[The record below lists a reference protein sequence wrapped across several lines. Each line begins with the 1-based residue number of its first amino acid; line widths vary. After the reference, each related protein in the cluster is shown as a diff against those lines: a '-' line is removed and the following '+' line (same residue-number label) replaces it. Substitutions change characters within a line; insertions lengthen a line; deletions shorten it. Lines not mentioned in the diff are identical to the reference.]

1 MKILF
6 FISSLAGGGAER
18 VTVNLANDF
27 VSLGHNVTI
36 FLKENIVKY
45 DLDSCIEILCPVG
58 NGGKHPSKLT
68 SVHNYFKR
76 IRETRLVIKEKHPDV
91 IVASYG
97 CDLIHIL
104 LGHGHVPIVA
114 SEHNTFDRKHNA
126 YEKLNRFYLN
136 RRFDKVVVLTRYDK
150 AYMARCLKNT
160 LVIPNPLSFAPISKE
175 EYENTFEN
183 RKNLLACGRLNAY
196 HVKGFDTLIRCY
208 AKLANKYPSWDLDI
222 AGAGD
227 EQSIVYLKKLA
238 AEEGVENRVHFLGFR
253 QEIATLMR
261 EHSIFVLSS
270 RSEGFG
276 MVITEAMA
284 MGCPCVSFDLS
295 GPSEIIVDTIDGML
309 VESQNE
315 QDMVHTIGELIDRKE
330 MRRTMGLNAINN
342 VKRFERSNIA
352 KRWITLFRVLK
363 DSPEKVSF
371 WCKIMNYLKDKIDML
386 KVLFD
391 LESTQPNSS
400 GKRHGGG
407 KYGEI
412 VLARII
418 DRGLPVAVYY
428 DSRKW
433 LNPDVEEVL
442 KTGKVDCFDIAQHS
456 VEEIAKMS
464 EADILY
470 TPQLSEAS
478 ARVKSC
484 KVLATLHGLR
494 GYELPI
500 DLMMLRYER
509 CLTFRNIVKCYL
521 LTLFPWLNEKRIR
534 RLKDQALFKCDNIDV
549 VTVSEHS
556 CYSIKT
562 FFPEMKMNDEKVFYS
577 PSTVTDMKRERV
589 HEGKFFL
596 MVSGNRWEKN
606 NLRAMMALDRLFSE
620 GEIGEFTVVVTGVK
634 SATAFKYKL
643 RNPERFKFAGYVD
656 DESLSQLYHDAYCLI
671 YPSLNEGFGYP
682 PLEAMANGVPVIAS
696 PFTSI
701 NEVCQNAALY
711 TNPFSI
717 EEIMSRILMITDVS
731 LWQEYS
737 NRGLQRHQEV
747 KARQESDLNK
757 LIDYIYQLT

>member
-1 MKILF
+1 
-6 FISSLAGGGAER
+6 
-18 VTVNLANDF
+18 
-27 VSLGHNVTI
+27 
-36 FLKENIVKY
+36 
-45 DLDSCIEILCPVG
+45 
-58 NGGKHPSKLT
+58 
-68 SVHNYFKR
+68 
-76 IRETRLVIKEKHPDV
+76 
-91 IVASYG
+91 
-97 CDLIHIL
+97 
-104 LGHGHVPIVA
+104 
-114 SEHNTFDRKHNA
+114 
-126 YEKLNRFYLN
+126 
-136 RRFDKVVVLTRYDK
+136 
-150 AYMARCLKNT
+150 
-160 LVIPNPLSFAPISKE
+160 
-175 EYENTFEN
+175 
-183 RKNLLACGRLNAY
+183 
-196 HVKGFDTLIRCY
+196 
-208 AKLANKYPSWDLDI
+208 
-222 AGAGD
+222 
-227 EQSIVYLKKLA
+227 
-238 AEEGVENRVHFLGFR
+238 
-253 QEIATLMR
+253 
-261 EHSIFVLSS
+261 
-270 RSEGFG
+270 
-276 MVITEAMA
+276 
-284 MGCPCVSFDLS
+284 
-295 GPSEIIVDTIDGML
+295 
-309 VESQNE
+309 
-315 QDMVHTIGELIDRKE
+315 
-330 MRRTMGLNAINN
+330 
-342 VKRFERSNIA
+342 
-352 KRWITLFRVLK
+352 
-363 DSPEKVSF
+363 
-371 WCKIMNYLKDKIDML
+371 ML

-418 DRGLPVAVYY
+418 DRGMPVAVYY
-428 DSRKW
+428 DSSKW
-433 LNPDVEEVL
+433 LNPNVDEIL
-442 KTGKVDCFDIAQHS
+442 RNFKVNRYDIAQQS
-456 VEEIAKMS
+456 IEEIVKVS
-464 EADILY
+464 DADILY
-470 TPQLSEAS
+470 TPQLSEAN
-478 ARVKSC
+478 AQVKGC

-500 DLMMLRYER
+500 DLMMLRYEN

-606 NLRAMMALDRLFSE
+606 NLRAIMALDRLFSE

-717 EEIMSRILMITDVS
+717 EEIMCRILMMANPKIRTG
-731 LWQEYS
+731 YS
-737 NRGLQRHQEV
+737 KRAKKRYQEV
-747 KARQESDLNK
+747 KERQDVDLDR
-757 LIDYIYQLT
+757 LIDYIYNAA